1 MAHMK
6 IKKSR
11 EWNTLMNS
19 FGRNAEQDPNSK
31 TPPKIIYPLTKK
43 IRLIEMG
50 LDVKFY
56 WILKNYGV
64 APLAQCQEITFKFC
78 VFFITS
84 PLL

>member
-1 MAHMK
+1 
-6 IKKSR
+6 
-11 EWNTLMNS
+11 MNS

-56 WILKNYGV
+56 
-64 APLAQCQEITFKFC
+64 
-78 VFFITS
+78 
-84 PLL
+84 